1 MRVSAANQALVLAV
15 AERLVPSMNG
25 AATER
30 FAQVLEDWCL
40 GALSPDDASWFEEA
54 ARQAVEAGAV
64 EAWTARL
71 QAFARQ
77 GVSLVTVCDPEYP
90 SNLRMV
96 GDRPPLLFVR
106 GSVEAADDRAIAVVG
121 TRKPSPEGA
130 ALAYRLAAE
139 LVERHVTV
147 VSGLAEG
154 IDTAAHRGALEAGG
168 RTLAVFGTGIQHVYP
183 SSNRGLADDI
193 AASGACVSQFMPDM
207 RGTRWSFPVRNGVTS
222 ALAVGTV
229 VVEAGETSGARIQ
242 AEHALRHAKRLF
254 LHRSLLAQPWAAAT
268 AGRAGVSVIDGVD
281 EVVAAVDAELLPA
294 PSLL

>member
-1 MRVSAANQALVLAV
+1 MSVGSPALVLAV

-25 AATER
+25 ASTER

-40 GALSPDDASWFEEA
+40 GAASPEDSAWFEA
-54 ARQAVEAGAV
+54 AVTQATESGGVEVWA
-64 EAWTARL
+64 TRL
-71 QAFARQ
+71 RALARQ
-77 GVSLVTVCDPEYP
+77 GIALVTVCDTEYP

-96 GDRPPLLFVR
+96 RDRPPLLFVQ
-106 GSVEAADDRAIAVVG
+106 GSLGAADDRAIAVVG
-121 TRKPSPEGA
+121 TRKPSPAGA
-130 ALAYRLAAE
+130 ELAYRLAAE
-139 LVERHVTV
+139 LVEREITV

-154 IDTAAHRGALEAGG
+154 IDTAAHRGALDARG
-168 RTLAVFGTGIQHVYP
+168 RTLAVFGTGIEHVYP
-183 SSNRGLADDI
+183 RSNRALATEV

-254 LHRSLLAQPWAAAT
+254 LHQSLLAQPWAAAM
-268 AGRAGVSVIDGVD
+268 AGRAGVSVISSID
-281 EVVAAVDAELLPA
+281 EVVTALDADLLPA